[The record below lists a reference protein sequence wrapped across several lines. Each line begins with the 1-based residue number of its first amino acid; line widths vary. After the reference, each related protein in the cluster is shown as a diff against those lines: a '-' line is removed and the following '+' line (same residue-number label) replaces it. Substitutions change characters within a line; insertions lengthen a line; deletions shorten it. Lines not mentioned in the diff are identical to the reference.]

1 MGCVDLGSRPA
12 WILGWIALGGE
23 LPRLVIATY
32 SAYTD
37 AAWFDRAQ
45 AGIPGITSIESS
57 LQALGSSRVWS
68 CQIGTGFKLFFSTH
82 SAISARGEEVRW
94 DFLGNVADQLSQ
106 FSVRSPNSSWVVR
119 FLDAG
124 KNVRNFSDETG
135 YLRSKHLVCT
145 QGEPDAGI
153 RSCVLIELDHHQ
165 PMSTH
170 LAATAAVV
178 APWVW
183 QAFSGIVETSHPFTL
198 TPPSTSRIRS
208 ASSNDLPAARVSSDD
223 INRLR
228 NLLPLEWDVLRG
240 MCAGSTNV
248 EIAQV
253 LNRSTSTVR
262 AATSRI
268 YDTLGVR
275 NRQAAVALAAEYI
288 LPAS

>member
-1 MGCVDLGSRPA
+1 M
-12 WILGWIALGGE
+12 
-23 LPRLVIATY
+23 PRLVIATY
-32 SAYTD
+32 GAHTD
-37 AAWFDRAQ
+37 AAWFDRTQ

-57 LQALGSSRVWS
+57 LRALGSTQVWA
-68 CQIGTGFKLFFSTH
+68 CEIGTGFKLSLSTR
-82 SAISARGEEVRW
+82 SAVSARGEEVRW

-106 FSVRSPNSSWVVR
+106 FSVRSPNASWVVR

-124 KNVRNFSDETG
+124 KSVQNFSDETG

-153 RSCVLIELDHHQ
+153 RSLVLIDLDHHQ

-170 LAATAAVV
+170 LAATAAVA

-183 QAFSGIVETSHPFTL
+183 QALSGLVETLHPFTL
-198 TPPSTSRIRS
+198 TPASTSRALS

-240 MCAGSTNV
+240 MCAGSTNS
-248 EIAQV
+248 EIAQI